1 MSYLYLALHH
11 PKPEHLDDLLTA
23 MHRLNDALQDA
34 PGLLQI
40 GAWRDESSTRIVA
53 ISIWESQKDF
63 QGASGRIASVV
74 ANVPFDEWEERPR
87 ELIRATDVTLPK

>member
-1 MSYLYLALHH
+1 MQ
-11 PKPEHLDDLLTA
+11 
-23 MHRLNDALQDA
+23 RLNNALQDA

-53 ISIWESQKDF
+53 LSIWESQVDF
-63 QGASGRIASVV
+63 QGALGRIAAVV